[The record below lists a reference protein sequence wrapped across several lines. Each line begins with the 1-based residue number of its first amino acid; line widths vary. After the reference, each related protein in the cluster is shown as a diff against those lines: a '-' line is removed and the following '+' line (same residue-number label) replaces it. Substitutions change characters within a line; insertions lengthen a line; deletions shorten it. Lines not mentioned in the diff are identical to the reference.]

1 MMNSISI
8 GTLAFALLLLPSAQ
22 VTAFSLADMET
33 AVRDIPNSELS
44 RQLVA
49 EAGTVFCARWPA
61 TKTRLESLTRERND
75 RVVSYLEN
83 LATSFEEERGARDA
97 KREGLRSEADQ
108 LRSAGYEWLVFA
120 AQTEEEKKAAVEY
133 QETVEAALEDRRLAL
148 DAAIVEYRSAVDA
161 KLAERRQSMESL
173 RAAFEVKV
181 KKTLSTIDEKCAADS
196 SGASLAETLRTGL
209 SSAKAGLANDMAA
222 VARIEASIR
231 SAAEQRKRSVAAALL
246 EFRSTLET
254 ANADLRSAF
263 EAE

>member
-1 MMNSISI
+1 MNSISI
-8 GTLAFALLLLPSAQ
+8 GTLAFILLLLPSDRA
-22 VTAFSLADMET
+22 TAFSLADMET
-33 AVRDIPNSELS
+33 AVRDISTSELS

-49 EAGTVFCARWPA
+49 EAGTAFCARWPE
-61 TKTRLESLTRERND
+61 TKTRLESLSRERND

-108 LRSAGYEWLVFA
+108 LRSTGYEWLVFA

-148 DAAIVEYRSAVDA
+148 DAAIAEYRSAVDA
-161 KLAERRQSMESL
+161 KLVERRQSMETL

-181 KKTLSTIDEKCAADS
+181 KKTLTTIDEKCATDS

-209 SSAKAGLANDMAA
+209 ASAKAGLANDMAA
-222 VARIEASIR
+222 VARIEASIK
-231 SAAEQRKRSVAAALL
+231 SAAETRKQSVASAFTQ
-246 EFRSTLET
+246 FRSTLEA
-254 ANADLRSAF
+254 ANAKLQTAF
-263 EAE
+263 ATE